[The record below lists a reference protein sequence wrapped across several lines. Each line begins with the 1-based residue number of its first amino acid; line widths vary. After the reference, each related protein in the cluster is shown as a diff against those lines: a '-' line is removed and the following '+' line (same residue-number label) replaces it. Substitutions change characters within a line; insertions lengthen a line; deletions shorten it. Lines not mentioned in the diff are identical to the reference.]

1 MEEKIEDGYLRRQG
15 RMILRNLEARFVAVL
30 NSTCEQR
37 APAVS
42 FFLFVPDHVH
52 TYTYRNARFYGQ
64 ARNRTGGP
72 RLLSLPA

>member
-1 MEEKIEDGYLRRQG
+1 MEEKLEDGQFCRQN

-30 NSTCEQR
+30 NSTYEQR
-37 APAVS
+37 VPAVS
-42 FFLFVPDHVH
+42 FFLLVLVHVH